1 MDNQKVNFEINPN
14 LNQLSGPVS
23 WTEFLFEDDQGNK
36 KMIHLFGD
44 FHDKENLCPSSD
56 LCASNSSQKDHLCY
70 TFPFFLEQLFEEV
83 QMKNQTADFFMEV
96 PYHLEDR
103 EYIDPER
110 NKSEDSLLEEIYEKF
125 RPCFQRNKSKCQYDP
140 NNVRMHYTDLRI
152 AFQDKKT
159 MKELEKSSYGLLG
172 PFLNQQLNEWITV
185 IGTFFESQIT
195 QKKFTDISIKT
206 LIFNQLIQNGLN
218 LYIDIIAILLTSSK
232 GKQDLVSKINQI
244 KDLFKDPKFNVHKD
258 KLFQTLDNLPL
269 LFKSDS
275 QSILKKQL
283 DALHQDKIYYRGKSM
298 SEYISNYAME
308 LINVLTTNNIPKIQ
322 SIWNELFEIF
332 KRWIKSLSNLT
343 KNLTFDNQNL
353 FNHINIEIINKY
365 NQVERKLQTFLVY
378 LDFFVLDLYI
388 LTRMFRNFG
397 KKQSLLSITYAGQ
410 DHIGVQS
417 EFFKSIGVKMIREI
431 PFDYRKPN
439 FQCLKDK
446 DLGKAFTITK
456 NNI

>member
-1 MDNQKVNFEINPN
+1 MDNQGKKENYKINPN
-14 LNQLSGPVS
+14 LEKLSGPVS

-56 LCASNSSQKDHLCY
+56 SCATNSLQKDNLCY
-70 TFPFFLEQLFEEV
+70 AFPFFLEQLFEEV
-83 QMKNQTADFFMEV
+83 EMTNQTADFFLEV

-103 EYIDPER
+103 EYIDLER
-110 NKSEDSLLEEIYEKF
+110 NVLEDSLLEEIYEKF
-125 RPCFQRNKSKCQYDP
+125 RPCFQRNKSKCQFNP

-159 MKELEKSSYGLLG
+159 IKELEKSSYGLLG
-172 PFLNQQLNEWITV
+172 PFLSQQLTEWITV
-185 IGTFFESQIT
+185 IGTFFDSQIT
-195 QKKFTDISIKT
+195 EKKFTDISRKT

-218 LYIDIIAILLTSSK
+218 LYIDIIAILLTSNK

-244 KDLFKDPKFNVHKD
+244 KDLFNDPRFNVHKD

-283 DALHQDKIYYRGKSM
+283 DALNQDKIYYRGKSM

-308 LINVLTTNNIPKIQ
+308 LINATTTINIPKIQ

-332 KRWIKSLSNLT
+332 IRWINSLSDLTNNLT
-343 KNLTFDNQNL
+343 VDNQNL
-353 FNHINIEIINKY
+353 FNQIDIEIINKY
-365 NQVERKLQTFLVY
+365 NQVQTELKTLLVY

-388 LTRMFRNFG
+388 LTRMFRKFG

-410 DHIGVQS
+410 AHIDVQS

-431 PFDYRKPN
+431 PFDYYKPN

-446 DLGKAFTITK
+446 DLGKAFII
-456 NNI
+456 N